1 MDKKRGN
8 TVQTRNLSTDT
19 GDRESVYPFKQGES
33 VMGVDHGRNQRS
45 TPQQSPIEER
55 VTSVIRNVNT
65 ELFKITEKALFNIKN
80 IATYFKW

>member
-45 TPQQSPIEER
+45 TPQQSPIEES
-55 VTSVIRNVNT
+55 VTSVI
-65 ELFKITEKALFNIKN
+65 ELSIRSYSKSLKKHSST
-80 IATYFKW
+80 